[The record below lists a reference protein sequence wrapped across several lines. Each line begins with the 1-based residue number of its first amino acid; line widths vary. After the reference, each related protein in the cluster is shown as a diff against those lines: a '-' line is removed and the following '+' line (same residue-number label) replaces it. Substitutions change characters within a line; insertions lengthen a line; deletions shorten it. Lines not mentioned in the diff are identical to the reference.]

1 MTAARQ
7 ADAVEA
13 LVGLLSDRTR
23 EARDRQVT
31 QRPPGP
37 SERGSPPRT
46 WGIRR
51 SWPRSGT
58 SSTVHPH
65 ARGEYGRRR
74 PDPGQPLGSPPRTWG
89 IRATP
94 PSGSCGKSVHPHARG
109 EYDANRIT
117 QPSFDGSPPRT
128 WGIRLGRRLGL
139 GVVRFTPTHVGN
151 TASVPCRICKATV
164 HPHARGEYAHERH
177 SLSELLGSPPRTWG
191 ILVAFA
197 GRERG
202 RRFTPTHVGN
212 T

>member
-74 PDPGQPLGSPPRTWG
+74 PDPGQPQ
-89 IRATP
+89 
-94 PSGSCGKSVHPHARG
+94 VHPHARG
-109 EYDANRIT
+109 EYARRRRAVRA
-117 QPSFDGSPPRT
+117 GS
-128 WGIRLGRRLGL
+128 
-139 GVVRFTPTHVGN
+139 RFTPTHVGN
-151 TASVPCRICKATV
+151 TMRTESPNLLLTV
-164 HPHARGEYAHERH
+164 HPHARGEYALVAVLALGSYGSPPRTWGIRPVSLAAFVKPRFTPTHAGNTPMQRH